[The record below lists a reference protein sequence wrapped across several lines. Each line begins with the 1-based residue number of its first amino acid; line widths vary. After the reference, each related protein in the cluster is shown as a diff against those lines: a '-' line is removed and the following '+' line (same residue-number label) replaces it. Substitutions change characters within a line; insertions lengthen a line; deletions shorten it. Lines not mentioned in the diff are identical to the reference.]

1 MNGNSLHSKD
11 AIIVKSSPKFP
22 PKCLKTVEILAKKY
36 RKHILWSVHLHS
48 DVICDQNIT
57 RKKLLDYFSS
67 SSIEQNISNET
78 NPFRI
83 RFIWKDLGKICFY
96 NLNCMFMFPLRPKM
110 MYVFNNQFRGLL
122 KH

>member
-1 MNGNSLHSKD
+1 MKENLLLTKD

-22 PKCLKTVEILAKKY
+22 PKCLKTVEILANKHQ
-36 RKHILWSVHLHS
+36 KHILWSVHLHS

-67 SSIEQNISNET
+67 SSTEQNISNEA

-83 RFIWKDLGKICFY
+83 RFIWKDLGKKIFTI
-96 NLNCMFMFPLRPKM
+96 
-110 MYVFNNQFRGLL
+110 
-122 KH
+122 